1 VLPLQGAQVL
11 FLVGELRSHMP
22 HRVAKK
28 KKKRLMRKKKTRVST
43 YSEEKNSNN

>member
-1 VLPLQGAQVL
+1 MLPLQGAQVL

-28 KKKRLMRKKKTRVST
+28 KKKKTN
-43 YSEEKNSNN
+43 EEKKNQGVNLQ